1 MLWVGALAAACG
13 LTDPDEDPDAA
24 LPLRS
29 LTPTTLVAQELTVT
43 APDSGD
49 GSAPALLRF
58 TLEPTAWTALG
69 EGAVLELVVRTGSA
83 SILLEGWSATAG
95 EWMALTAEAAGSG
108 GNIDLWWRD
117 AWITPAL
124 GTALSAGDRSV
135 RIRLDGAADP
145 SRTRLRVLRP
155 STNLGMATAPG
166 GPLTG
171 DGEDVLLLDGGT
183 LRRRDPLTW
192 AETTLLTNTPP
203 YPDAFCRLGTY
214 LYGVTATD
222 IRRVPVAGVSWQRVA
237 SLPWQG
243 VHEGVALA
251 ADDKD
256 LYLLRHPAEGTGE
269 FPVLYRLDAAV
280 LTGSRNFLAAVLD
293 SNDVRRNNLTG
304 GQGSPLL
311 WWPDRRVLA
320 TPAVQEGSFGLTTFS
335 RVGRGQN
342 FVPLPFEEGPLQA
355 AFAGIYLVVGSAR
368 PTSIALGWTDPLVPA
383 IPTGGM
389 LWRWRA
395 P

>member
-1 MLWVGALAAACG
+1 VLGVGALAAACG

-29 LTPTTLVAQELTVT
+29 LSPTTLVSQELTVT

-49 GSAPALLRF
+49 GSAPAVLRF
-58 TLEPTAWTALG
+58 TLDPPAWTALG

-83 SILLEGWSATAG
+83 SILLEGWSAAAG
-95 EWMALTAEAAGSG
+95 NWMTLTPEAAGSG

-135 RIRLDGAADP
+135 RIRLDGTADP
-145 SRTRLRVLRP
+145 VRTRLRILRP
-155 STNLGMATAPG
+155 SSEVGLATAPG

-171 DGEDVLLLDGGT
+171 DGDDVLLRDGIT
-183 LRRRDPLTW
+183 LRRRNSMTW
-192 AETTLLTNTPP
+192 AETTLLTSNSPS
-203 YPDAFCRLGTY
+203 PDAFCRLGTH
-214 LYGVTATD
+214 LYGVTA
-222 IRRVPVAGVSWQRVA
+222 IEIWRVPLAGGSWQRVA

-243 VHEGVALA
+243 MHEGVALA
-251 ADDKD
+251 SDDED
-256 LYLLRHPAEGTGE
+256 LYLLRHPVEGTGE

-280 LTGSRNFLAAVLD
+280 LNGSSNFLAAVLD

-335 RVGRGQN
+335 RVGRGQH
-342 FVPLPFEEGPLQA
+342 FIPLPFEEGPLQA
-355 AFAGIYLVVGSAR
+355 AFVGVYLVVGSAR
-368 PTSIALGWTDPLVPA
+368 PTSTALGWTDPLVPS